1 MEEKVLRKEA
11 EAEAFTEMAGAASRK
26 DYETFEQMQTNAKV
40 DSELQRLMAELGQT
54 VPTAPGEKSLEE
66 QIAEA
71 EAAAAVAAAEGMG
84 AAAGTVS
91 LQK

>member
-1 MEEKVLRKEA
+1 
-11 EAEAFTEMAGAASRK
+11 
-26 DYETFEQMQTNAKV
+26 
-40 DSELQRLMAELGQT
+40 MAELGQT
-54 VPTAPGEKSLEE
+54 APTAPGEKSLEE